1 MFEGLTLLI
10 AVAIASRQLIIK
22 VQKRKLSK
30 EASDSNESENIA
42 DSA

>member
-22 VQKRKLSK
+22 VQKRKIGKADLENGDDHT
-30 EASDSNESENIA
+30 EAN
-42 DSA
+42 SA

>member
-22 VQKRKLSK
+22 VQKRKVSK
-30 EASDSNESENIA
+30 GDLGSGDDEDVASTA
-42 DSA
+42 